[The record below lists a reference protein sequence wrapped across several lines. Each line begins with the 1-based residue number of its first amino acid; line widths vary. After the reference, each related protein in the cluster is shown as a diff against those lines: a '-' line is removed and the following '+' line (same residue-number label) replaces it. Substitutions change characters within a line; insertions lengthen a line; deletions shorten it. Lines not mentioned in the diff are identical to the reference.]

1 MIAERVAHSGAWS
14 VYGVVNGYLLSR
26 TYYGCTKRDAVRL
39 WRQEAS
45 ARVRFTSRVPSARPW
60 PL

>member
-26 TYYGCTKRDAVRL
+26 TYYGYTKREAVRL
-39 WRQEAS
+39 WREEAS
-45 ARVRFTSRVPSARPW
+45 A
-60 PL
+60 